1 MNTKMKQMVALTGW
15 LAMTFYCVAAHAD
28 TIAPRVGWTA
38 TLDSRTFRVNNRE
51 HTFSI
56 GDAKCLI
63 TAANNH
69 DGTSTRGLV
78 CWIGDQVKIPMGARV
93 LSCSADDNELKS
105 VDLSVDDHSVM
116 LSCNGGW

>member
-1 MNTKMKQMVALTGW
+1 MNTKMKQMVAAAGW
-15 LAMTFYCVAAHAD
+15 LSVVFFACTSHAD
-28 TIAPRVGWTA
+28 TAKVGWTA
-38 TLDSRTFRVNNRE
+38 TVDSHSYHVNNRE